1 MKSIK
6 DVKASLS
13 SERRARIEKRS
24 TETIAQIKALQ
35 ELRKKKNV
43 TQLKMAELLR
53 IAQSG
58 VSRIE
63 SRNDVLLST
72 LKNYVEVLGGH
83 LRITVA
89 FPDSQEIELL
99 GINEG

>member
-1 MKSIK
+1 M
-6 DVKASLS
+6 AG
-13 SERRARIEKRS
+13 
-24 TETIAQIKALQ
+24 ALT
-35 ELRKKKNV
+35 LIGTSKNV
-43 TQLKMAELLR
+43 TQLKMAELLE

-63 SRNDVLLST
+63 NRHDVLLST

-89 FPDSQEIELL
+89 FPDSEEIELL
-99 GINEG
+99 GVTE